1 MSIFVSIMATS
12 LAMYQPR
19 QYSTCLNMD
28 ITCTNRRIKWL
39 GWYMMTSWYR
49 NAFRV
54 TGTWSGEPTGY
65 RWIPLTTGPLKFPL
79 FEQFADDLRRHD
91 AHVTSN
97 VMERQS
103 VTLTTTNIDIL
114 TVILRNTRQA
124 IITTHPGIISGNG
137 LSQWETTLQRNVVF
151 HWLGPYPEWFLTSD
165 CNTSYLN
172 HYHDYVHLCMYK
184 HIHITYSDGWD
195 QILNIILW

>member
-1 MSIFVSIMATS
+1 MTWLIHDDVMISKRFPRDWDIVRRTHRLPMDSPHYRPFEIS
-12 LAMYQPR
+12 LVWTICRWFETPR
-19 QYSTCLNMD
+19 RSCD
-28 ITCTNRRIKWL
+28 VI
-39 GWYMMTSWYR
+39 
-49 NAFRV
+49 
-54 TGTWSGEPTGY
+54 
-65 RWIPLTTGPLKFPL
+65 
-79 FEQFADDLRRHD
+79 
-91 AHVTSN
+91 

-114 TVILRNTRQA
+114 TVILKNTRQA

-151 HWLGPYPEWFLTSD
+151 HWLSPEWFLTSD

-195 QILNIILW
+195 QILNIRIVVIWKFPIKLDSAAL